1 MAQET
6 QAVPPKD
13 ASGDSAAADAF
24 DKAFDDITAQPAASA
39 EQNPDVESGGDA
51 GAPDLA
57 VVIATPAAAPDAAEE
72 AAESPAE
79 QKAEGAAG
87 EALESPDGSTK
98 LKGDGK
104 DEDRLKSWEGRLKV
118 LEAELKARE
127 EALKASPES
136 PAEEASESPTA
147 EQAETEFAQ
156 AVSEIAKAETP
167 EEIKAIQE
175 KYAGDFGPD
184 FVDDL
189 MKLIGFASEERFG
202 PMRKEFGSR
211 LDGLQHGV
219 QSALQS
225 MHESAISDAHPDLQ
239 DIVGSPQFAEWIKS
253 LPNDK
258 KAAAIE
264 VLQRGMWPQVI
275 RLIKTYKD
283 AQAEAES
290 AKKPA
295 EEPAAQEA
303 APEEADPFADAPVS
317 TPASA
322 NVRMPDK
329 AEGDDSYEATFSRF
343 K

>member
-13 ASGDSAAADAF
+13 ASGDAAAADAF
-24 DKAFDDITAQPAASA
+24 DKAFDEIAAQPAVSA
-39 EQNPDVESGGDA
+39 EQNPDVDTSGDA

-57 VVIATPAAAPDAAEE
+57 IVVSAPVAAPDAAEE

-79 QKAEGAAG
+79 QKAEGATG
-87 EALESPDGSTK
+87 EALESADGQTK

-104 DEDRLKSWEGRLKV
+104 DEDRLKSWEGRLKA

-127 EALKASPES
+127 EAMKSMPES
-136 PAEEASESPTA
+136 PAKEAGETPAA
-147 EQAETEFAQ
+147 EQAETEVAQ
-156 AVSEIAKAETP
+156 AISEIAKAETP

-189 MKLIGFASEERFG
+189 MKLIGFASEQRFG

-211 LDGLQHGV
+211 LDGLQQGV

-225 MHESAISDAHPDLQ
+225 MHESAISDAYPDLQ
-239 DIVGSPQFAEWIKS
+239 DIVSSPKFAEWVKS
-253 LPNDK
+253 LPEDK
-258 KAAAIE
+258 RTAAVE

-275 RLIKTYKD
+275 RLIKNYKD
-283 AQAEAES
+283 AQAEAD
-290 AKKPA
+290 KKPA
-295 EEPAAQEA
+295 EEPAAAQEA
-303 APEEADPFADAPVS
+303 KPEEVDPFADAPVS

-329 AEGDDSYEATFSRF
+329 AEGNNSYEATFDSF